1 MNKKYMDLY
10 YIRHGDPNYETTDL
24 TEKGWSQARKTGV
37 FFHDVK
43 LDKIFA
49 GTISR
54 AYHTAVPTAEDH
66 KMEIIPLDWAREDIA
81 WEGITGLREDG
92 HKSWIFAID
101 KYLKRM
107 KKLQKNPLWYRDEM
121 FGEKVEN
128 EIERVQKE
136 INNFF
141 SSLHIDRNRSDR
153 TYKSTGKNPKII
165 AFFCHGGIGTEIL
178 SSILCLNYPYFIHHY
193 EGLTCCG
200 IVKIRIYLDGKTKPR
215 VLLYNYFDHLHGE
228 LTK

>member
-1 MNKKYMDLY
+1 MKSKYMDLY

-24 TEKGWSQARKTGV
+24 TEMGWSQARKTGN
-37 FFHDVK
+37 FFHDIK

-66 KMEIIPLDWAREDIA
+66 NMEIIKLDWAREDIA
-81 WEGITGLREDG
+81 WEGITGDRDDG
-92 HKSWIFAID
+92 RKSWIFAIE
-101 KYLKRM
+101 KYVKKM

-121 FGEKVEN
+121 FFPKVEI
-128 EIERVQKE
+128 EINRVKKE

-141 SSLHIDRNRSDR
+141 LSLNIDSNQSDR
-153 TYKSTGKNPKII
+153 TYLSIGENPKII

-178 SSILCLNYPYFIHHY
+178 SSILCLNYPYFICHY
-193 EGLTCCG
+193 PGLTCCG

-215 VLLYNYFDHLHGE
+215 VLLYNYYDHLQGE